1 MILTEKKSLVKNVDA
16 LKFVGYNKFCQQEI
30 TQNLAEKNLILR
42 KGGDAGKMNTV
53 FALQGLVS

>member
-1 MILTEKKSLVKNVDA
+1 MILTENKSLVKNVDA